1 VNPAIDDIFEQVN
14 ALSREIDAIG
24 DDDPLRADLIERRD
38 ELRSAARRIADSGR
52 HPLSVEAETSMLV
65 SRLAEIDALFVTKGY
80 AEKHL
85 TKGFSDPGAYSA
97 IINRKLADDHSEEI
111 ADIETRLSE
120 LSKLEAT
127 DADS

>member
-1 VNPAIDDIFEQVN
+1 VSPTIDDIFEKVS
-14 ALSREIDAIG
+14 ALSRELDALT
-24 DDDPLRADLIERRD
+24 DDDPARVDLIERRQQ
-38 ELRSAARRIADSGR
+38 LRSDARRIAESAR

-97 IINRKLADDHSEEI
+97 VINKKLGDDHAEEI
-111 ADIETRLSE
+111 ADIEARLSA
-120 LSKLEAT
+120 LSKIET
-127 DADS
+127 TSTE